1 MSKDERDLL
10 EVLKKEL
17 EFLEKG
23 GYGRAP
29 REPWRS
35 QCVFE
40 DSPTCMNYDSKQ
52 DPRPCN
58 DCILLGLVPPEAQSE
73 KIPCRHIRL
82 TASGETLDS
91 LYRYGDEYEIEET
104 VRNWLQKT
112 IARLESQRAS
122 LKRSH
127 DTPSSPNRPS

>member
-1 MSKDERDLL
+1 MAKDQRDLL
-10 EVLKKEL
+10 EVLKTEL

-29 REPWRS
+29 REPWRP

-40 DSPTCMNYDSKQ
+40 DSPSCINFNSKQ
-52 DPRPCN
+52 DRAPCV
-58 DCILLGLVPPEAQSE
+58 DCILIDLVPPEAKSE
-73 KIPCRHIRL
+73 KTPCRHIRL

-104 VRNWLQKT
+104 VRTWLRRT
-112 IARLESQRAS
+112 IGQFERERAGK
-122 LKRSH
+122 KRDHETSAAKKR
-127 DTPSSPNRPS
+127 N